1 MNKLKKYII
10 FSVPAIII
18 IIATIVLIS
27 KADKPEDKYITGMV
41 EATHVDVSSKMPGRI
56 DSVLVKEG
64 EHVFKGQIVAIII
77 SKELDAKLE
86 QTRSVM
92 NAAYEKLQI
101 AINGARPEEKEMAE
115 KLYLQAKHQY
125 ELTESTHNRFMNL
138 YRDSLISSQ
147 EKDQVEYQ
155 FKAAKEQLDAAKA
168 KWDMIMKGARHEEIM
183 MADAN
188 FKQAENTVREILAY
202 REELTIV
209 SPLEGEISK
218 KIINPG
224 EIVASGYPVFTV
236 IDLKDIW
243 IVLNIKEDR
252 MQTIKKDSVYKGFV
266 PALGNNEY
274 EFFVSYISPM
284 GDFAT
289 WKPTNQ
295 KGEFDLKTFEIRLRP
310 VKPIDGLRPGMTVN
324 IKVQ

>member
-1 MNKLKKYII
+1 MNKIKKYFI
-10 FSVPAIII
+10 FSIPVIII
-18 IIATIVLIS
+18 IIATLVLIN
-27 KADKPEDKYITGMV
+27 KADKPEEKYITGMV

-64 EHVFKGQIVAIII
+64 EHVFKGQIVATII

-86 QTRSVM
+86 QSKSVM
-92 NAAYEKLQI
+92 NAAYEKLQL

-115 KLYLQAKHQY
+115 KLYMQAKHQY
-125 ELTESTHNRFMNL
+125 ELAESTHKRFMNL

-155 FKAAKEQLDAAKA
+155 YKAAKEQLDAAKA
-168 KWDMIMKGARHEEIM
+168 KWDMIMKGARQEEIM

-188 FKQAENTVREILAY
+188 FRQAENTVREVLAY
-202 REELTIV
+202 QEELTIV
-209 SPLEGEISK
+209 SPLDGEISK

-224 EIVASGYPVFTV
+224 EIVASGYPVYTV

-243 IVLNIKEDR
+243 IVLNIKEDQ
-252 MQTIKKDSVYKGFV
+252 MQKIKKDSIFKGLV
-266 PALGNNEY
+266 PALGNKEY
-274 EFFVSYISPM
+274 EFIVSYISPM

-310 VKPIDGLRPGMTVN
+310 LKPIDGLRPGMTVN
-324 IKVQ
+324 IKMK

>member
-1 MNKLKKYII
+1 MNKTKKYLI
-10 FSVPAIII
+10 FSVPVIIV
-18 IIATIVLIS
+18 IIATVVLIS
-27 KADKPEDKYITGMV
+27 RADKPEEKYITGVV

-64 EHVFKGQIVAIII
+64 EHVFKGQIVATII

-86 QTRSVM
+86 QSKSVM
-92 NAAYEKLQI
+92 NAAYEKLQL
-101 AINGARPEEKEMAE
+101 AVNGARPEEKEMAE

-125 ELTESTHNRFMNL
+125 ELAESTHKRFMNL

-147 EKDQVEYQ
+147 ERDQVEYQ
-155 FKAAKEQLDAAKA
+155 YKAAKEQLDAAKA
-168 KWDMIMKGARHEEIM
+168 KWDMIMKGARQEEIL

-188 FKQAENTVREILAY
+188 FRQAENTVREILAY
-202 REELTIV
+202 REELTII

-218 KIINPG
+218 KIVNPG

-243 IVLNIKEDR
+243 IILNIREDQ
-252 MQTIKKDSVYKGFV
+252 MQKIKKDSVFKGLV
-266 PALGNNEY
+266 PALGNKEY

-284 GDFAT
+284 GDFAS

-310 VKPIDGLRPGMTVN
+310 VKPVEGLRPGMTVN
-324 IKVQ
+324 IKMQ

>member
-1 MNKLKKYII
+1 MNKFKKYLI
-10 FSVPAIII
+10 FSVPVVIII
-18 IIATIVLIS
+18 VATIVLIG
-27 KADKPEDKYITGMV
+27 KADKPGQIYITGIV
-41 EATHVDVSSKMPGRI
+41 EASNVDVSSKMPGRI

-77 SKELDAKLE
+77 SKELEAKLE
-86 QTRSVM
+86 QSKSVM
-92 NAAYEKLQI
+92 NAAYEKLQL

-125 ELTESTHNRFMNL
+125 ELAESTHKRFMNL

-147 EKDQVEYQ
+147 EKDQVEFQY
-155 FKAAKEQLDAAKA
+155 KAAKEQLDAAKA
-168 KWDMIMKGARHEEIM
+168 KWDMIMKGARQEEIL

-218 KIINPG
+218 KIVNPG

-236 IDLKDIW
+236 VDLKDIW
-243 IVLNIKEDR
+243 IVLNIKEDY
-252 MQTIKKDSVYKGFV
+252 MQRIKKDSVFKGVV
-266 PALGNNEY
+266 PALGNSEFD
-274 EFFVSYISPM
+274 FFVSYISPM
-284 GDFAT
+284 GDYAT

-324 IKVQ
+324 IKMQ

>member
-1 MNKLKKYII
+1 MKNIKKYLI
-10 FSVPAIII
+10 FAVPVIII
-18 IIATIVLIS
+18 AIATIVLIGR
-27 KADKPEDKYITGMV
+27 ADKPEEKYITGMV
-41 EATHVDVSSKMPGRI
+41 DATNVDVSSKMPGRI
-56 DSVLVKEG
+56 DSVLVREG
-64 EHVFKGQIVAIII
+64 EHVFKGQIVATIR

-86 QTRSVM
+86 QAKSVM
-92 NAAYEKLQI
+92 NAAYEKLQL

-125 ELTESTHNRFMNL
+125 ELAESTYNRFINL

-147 EKDQVEYQ
+147 EKDQVEFQY
-155 FKAAKEQLDAAKA
+155 KASKEQLDLAKA
-168 KWDMIMKGARHEEIM
+168 KWDMVMKGARQEEIM

-188 FKQAENTVREILAY
+188 YRQAENTVREILAY
-202 REELTIV
+202 QEELTIV

-218 KIINPG
+218 KIVNPG

-236 IDLKDIW
+236 LDLNDIW
-243 IVLNIKEDR
+243 VVLNIREDQ
-252 MQTIKKDSVYKGFV
+252 MSNIKKDSVFMALI
-266 PALGNNEY
+266 PALGNKECQFY
-274 EFFVSYISPM
+274 VSYISPM

-295 KGEFDLKTFEIRLRP
+295 KGEFDLKTFEVRFRP

-324 IKVQ
+324 IKMK

>member
-1 MNKLKKYII
+1 MNKFKKYLI
-10 FSVPAIII
+10 FSVPVVLV
-18 IIATIVLIS
+18 IIATVVLIS
-27 KADKPEDKYITGMV
+27 RADKPEEKYITGMV

-56 DSVLVKEG
+56 DSVMVKEG
-64 EHVFKGQIVAIII
+64 DHVFKGQVVASII

-86 QTRSVM
+86 QSKSVM
-92 NAAYEKLQI
+92 NAAYEKLQL

-125 ELTESTHNRFMNL
+125 ELAESTHKRFMNL

-147 EKDQVEYQ
+147 ERDQVEFQY
-155 FKAAKEQLDAAKA
+155 KAAKEQLDAAKA
-168 KWDMIMKGARHEEIM
+168 KWDMIMKGARQEEIM

-188 FKQAENTVREILAY
+188 FRQAENTVREILAY

-218 KIINPG
+218 KIVNPG

-243 IVLNIKEDR
+243 IVLNIKEDQ
-252 MQTIKKDSVYKGFV
+252 MQKIKKDSVFKGLI
-266 PALGNNEY
+266 PALGNKEY
-274 EFFVSYISPM
+274 DFVVSYISPM

-324 IKVQ
+324 IKMQ

>member
-1 MNKLKKYII
+1 MNKIKKYFI
-10 FSVPAIII
+10 FSIPVIII
-18 IIATIVLIS
+18 IIATIVLIN
-27 KADKPEDKYITGMV
+27 KADKPEEKYITGMV

-64 EHVFKGQIVAIII
+64 EHVFKGQIVATII

-86 QTRSVM
+86 QSKSVM
-92 NAAYEKLQI
+92 NAAYEKLQL

-115 KLYLQAKHQY
+115 KLYMQAKHQY
-125 ELTESTHNRFMNL
+125 ELAESTHKRFMNL

-155 FKAAKEQLDAAKA
+155 YKAAKEQLDAAKA
-168 KWDMIMKGARHEEIM
+168 KWDMIMKGARQEEIM

-188 FKQAENTVREILAY
+188 FRQAENTVREVLAY
-202 REELTIV
+202 QEELTIV
-209 SPLEGEISK
+209 SPLDGEISK

-224 EIVASGYPVFTV
+224 EIVASGYPVYTV

-243 IVLNIKEDR
+243 IVLNIKEDQ
-252 MQTIKKDSVYKGFV
+252 MQKIKKDSIFKGLV
-266 PALGNNEY
+266 PALGNKEY
-274 EFFVSYISPM
+274 EFIVSYISPM

-310 VKPIDGLRPGMTVN
+310 LKPIDGLRPGMTVN
-324 IKVQ
+324 IKMK

>member
-1 MNKLKKYII
+1 MKKIKKYLI
-10 FSVPAIII
+10 FSVPLIIVV
-18 IIATIVLIS
+18 IATVVLIG
-27 KADKPEDKYITGMV
+27 KTGKPEEKYITGMV

-56 DSVLVKEG
+56 DSVLVREG
-64 EHVFKGQIVAIII
+64 EHVFKGQIVATIL

-86 QTRSVM
+86 QSKSVM

-115 KLYLQAKHQY
+115 KLYLQAKHQF
-125 ELTESTHNRFMNL
+125 ELAESTHKRFMNL

-155 FKAAKEQLDAAKA
+155 YKAAKEQLDAAKA
-168 KWDMIMKGARHEEIM
+168 KWDMIMKGARQEEIM

-188 FKQAENTVREILAY
+188 FRQAENTVREILAY
-202 REELTIV
+202 QEELTIV

-218 KIINPG
+218 KIVNPG

-236 IDLKDIW
+236 LDLRDIW
-243 IVLNIKEDR
+243 IVLNIRENE
-252 MQTIKKDSVYKGFV
+252 MQMIKKDSVFKGLV
-266 PALGNNEY
+266 PALGNKEY
-274 EFFVSYISPM
+274 EFYVSYISPM

-324 IKVQ
+324 IKMQ

>member
-1 MNKLKKYII
+1 MNKFKKYLI
-10 FSVPAIII
+10 FSVPVILV
-18 IIATIVLIS
+18 IIATVVLIGR
-27 KADKPEDKYITGMV
+27 ADKPEENYITGMV

-56 DSVLVKEG
+56 DSVMVKEG
-64 EHVFKGQIVAIII
+64 DHVFKGQVVASII

-86 QTRSVM
+86 QSKSVM
-92 NAAYEKLQI
+92 NAAYEKLQL

-125 ELTESTHNRFMNL
+125 ELAESTHKRFMNL

-147 EKDQVEYQ
+147 ERDQVEYQ
-155 FKAAKEQLDAAKA
+155 YKAAKEQLDAAKA
-168 KWDMIMKGARHEEIM
+168 KWDMIMNGARQEEIM

-188 FKQAENTVREILAY
+188 FRQAENTVREILAY

-218 KIINPG
+218 KIVNPG

-252 MQTIKKDSVYKGFV
+252 MQKIKKDSVFKGLI
-266 PALGNNEY
+266 PALGNKEY
-274 EFFVSYISPM
+274 DFVVSYISPM

-310 VKPIDGLRPGMTVN
+310 VKPVDGLRPGMTVN
-324 IKVQ
+324 IKMQ

>member
-1 MNKLKKYII
+1 MNKFKKYLI
-10 FSVPAIII
+10 FSVPVVLV
-18 IIATIVLIS
+18 IIATVVLIS
-27 KADKPEDKYITGMV
+27 RADKPEEKYITGMV

-56 DSVLVKEG
+56 DSVMVKEG
-64 EHVFKGQIVAIII
+64 DHVFKGQVVASII

-86 QTRSVM
+86 QSKSVM
-92 NAAYEKLQI
+92 NAAYEKLQL

-125 ELTESTHNRFMNL
+125 ELAESTHKRFMNL

-147 EKDQVEYQ
+147 ERDQVEFQY
-155 FKAAKEQLDAAKA
+155 KAAKEQLDAAKA
-168 KWDMIMKGARHEEIM
+168 KWDMIMKGARQEEIM

-188 FKQAENTVREILAY
+188 FRQAENTVREILAY

-218 KIINPG
+218 KIVNPG

-243 IVLNIKEDR
+243 IVLNIKEDQ
-252 MQTIKKDSVYKGFV
+252 MQKIKKDSVFKGLI
-266 PALGNNEY
+266 PALGNKEY
-274 EFFVSYISPM
+274 DFVVSYISPM

-310 VKPIDGLRPGMTVN
+310 VKPVDGLRPGMTVN
-324 IKVQ
+324 IKMQ